1 MGISPSG
8 REDNQTMNQRLLD
21 RIRVLNKYVINKLLI
36 HISGKDL
43 GMFAIL
49 THTGR
54 KSGKLYQIPIIVVPV
69 PNGFV
74 IALIYGRKTDWYENV
89 KAKGGCS
96 LKWKRQEL
104 ALTHPEFI
112 DQPQGLQA
120 FPALFRLGLKS
131 MGIQD
136 YLHLS
141 LKALN

>member
-74 IALIYGRKTDWYENV
+74 IALTYGRKTDWYENV

>member
-1 MGISPSG
+1 MQQS
-8 REDNQTMNQRLLD
+8 MLD
-21 RIRVLNKYVINKLLI
+21 RIRVINKHATNKLLI

-69 PNGFV
+69 PDGFV
-74 IALIYGRKTDWYENV
+74 IALTYGRKTDWYENV

-96 LKWKRQEL
+96 LKWKRHDY
-104 ALTHPEFI
+104 ALTNPEFI
-112 DQPQGLQA
+112 DQQQGLQA

-131 MGIQD
+131 MQVHD
-136 YLHLS
+136 YLRLS
-141 LKALN
+141 RQALN